1 MRKLAVLSFFIVLA
15 IVAAV
20 PAHAN
25 KDNSKAVVMVAAAG
39 ANAQGKALF
48 EKKCGVCHGLSLAT
62 SRTAT
67 KAQWKAIIADMQ
79 GKRAGWISDKEAAK
93 ILDYLSS
100 AHGK

>member
-1 MRKLAVLSFFIVLA
+1 MRKLAVWSFFIVLA
-15 IVAAV
+15 MVAAV

-25 KDNSKAVVMVAAAG
+25 KDN
-39 ANAQGKALF
+39 QGKALF
-48 EKKCGVCHGLSLAT
+48 EKKCGVCHGLNLAT

-79 GKRAGWISDKEAAK
+79 GKRKGWISDKEAAK

>member
-1 MRKLAVLSFFIVLA
+1 MRRLAVFSFLVIFP

-20 PAHAN
+20 PAHAKN
-25 KDNSKAVVMVAAAG
+25 DNLKPVLMAAAG
-39 ANAQGKALF
+39 ANTQGKALF

-79 GKRAGWISDKEAAK
+79 GKRPGWISDKEAAE